1 MSEKLCLKWNDF
13 QENVN
18 TVFTSLREDREFSDV
33 TLVCEDGH
41 QLEAHKVI
49 LVASSAFFLN
59 LLKKSRHPHPLIYMK
74 GVKYRDLQAMID
86 FLYVGEANI
95 FQENLESFLA
105 IAEELK
111 LKGLSGL
118 QDDSERIT
126 EPNQREI
133 TTKPTFKRERLIFSQ
148 EQIYVASKDEK
159 VETGNLNQERTISV
173 QNFISEDLQEL
184 DAKVKTMMVRSQ
196 NKISSGT
203 HMAYICKICGK
214 EGHSINIRDHIE
226 ANHLEGVSLPCDLCE
241 KNLQVKKRNEETS
254 M

>member
-1 MSEKLCLKWNDF
+1 M
-13 QENVN
+13 N
-18 TVFTSLREDREFSDV
+18 TAFTSLREDKEFSDV

-41 QLEAHKVI
+41 QLEAHKLI
-49 LVASSAFFLN
+49 LVASSPFFLN
-59 LLKKSRHPHPLIYMK
+59 LLKKSRHPHPLVYMK
-74 GVKYRDLQAMID
+74 GIKFEDLQAMVD
-86 FLYVGEANI
+86 FLYRGEANV

-126 EPNQREI
+126 EPNQKGM
-133 TTKPTFKRERLIFSQ
+133 TTKPTFKRERPILSQ
-148 EQIYVASKDEK
+148 EQIHVPSKDGK
-159 VETGNLNQERTISV
+159 VETGNWNQERTISV

-196 NKISSGT
+196 NKISSGR

-241 KNLQVKKRNEETS
+241 KTFRSRNA
-254 M
+254 MRKHQCRNKI